1 MRAIMKQRRS
11 KMRGKSPSSLLG
23 KPTVSTAHLAAAI
36 NAAGPMSLKEK
47 EAVCDT
53 LYVTQPNLLGTV
65 LVLPS
70 LGVKMETVDVVLNIL
85 IVLHLA
91 VEKSGQTLAVVS
103 EQDVERQLHRFTAT
117 VLFAEG
123 LDAHAFEQSLQQTV
137 AYRKQPVLLAHVI
150 DVLRRS
156 GIADQPHE
164 NAKYPMMAAINLVN
178 CIATAKRTGG

>member
-1 MRAIMKQRRS
+1 
-11 KMRGKSPSSLLG
+11 MRGKSSSSKPG
-23 KPTVSTAHLAAAI
+23 KATVSAEHLADAI
-36 NAAGPMSLKEK
+36 TAAGAMSLKEK
-47 EAVCDT
+47 EGICDT
-53 LYVTQPNLLGTV
+53 LYAAQPNLLGTV

-70 LGVKMETVDVVLNIL
+70 LGVTMETVDVVLNIL

-91 VEKSGQTLAVVS
+91 VEKSGQTLAAVS

-137 AYRKQPVLLAHVI
+137 AYREQPVLLAHVI

-156 GIADQPHE
+156 GITDQPHE

-178 CIATAKRTGG
+178 CIAIAKRTSG